1 MATHIE
7 CVKVRVQH
15 AEFAALANMGETI
28 EGYTPHAAR
37 ARPGKP
43 GTTTKRLKPKSIFRW
58 I

>member
-1 MATHIE
+1 
-7 CVKVRVQH
+7 VKVRVQH

-28 EGYTPHAAR
+28 EGHTPYAAR

-43 GTTTKRLKPKSIFRW
+43 GTTTKRLKPKSIFRR